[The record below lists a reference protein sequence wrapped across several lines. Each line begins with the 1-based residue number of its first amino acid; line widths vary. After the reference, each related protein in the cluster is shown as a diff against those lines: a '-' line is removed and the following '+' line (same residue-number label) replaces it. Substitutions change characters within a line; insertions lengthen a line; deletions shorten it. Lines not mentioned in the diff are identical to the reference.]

1 MARKSIAVET
11 KAEVPEEW
19 KRKADGDVLEGVV
32 ALPDH
37 KKQRKEW
44 ACALRKL
51 LSPPDMLHE
60 DGTIKQVYFR
70 PKKVVIHQPRRWGE
84 DEKRK
89 LIEGLALYGVG
100 GWRDIKSKLLPKWD
114 ENTLR
119 VKSCRLIG
127 CQNLKRYASW
137 KPTRNQIEE
146 AFKKNKKLGSSLGCW
161 KAGMLVDNDNKDVEK
176 ALEKMGGK
184 S

>member
-1 MARKSIAVET
+1 
-11 KAEVPEEW
+11 
-19 KRKADGDVLEGVV
+19 
-32 ALPDH
+32 
-37 KKQRKEW
+37 
-44 ACALRKL
+44 
-51 LSPPDMLHE
+51 
-60 DGTIKQVYFR
+60 
-70 PKKVVIHQPRRWGE
+70 VIHQPRRWGE

-89 LIEGLALYGVG
+89 LIEVIALSRLWTCVDRTAPTYVLVPSFLSPFCFQGLALYGVG